1 MPTYWQDEHL
11 VKRED
16 FDVRWYRIGKIE
28 IIASEGNMS
37 RIAIDKWAAL
47 IREIIDSVP
56 NDVPIFIVVDLSGP
70 KQGFTPYSSAITRNL
85 LNYLVEKRSETS
97 YIALV
102 LANNLVMQIINTFM
116 QQLLNRTSYPRRS
129 FTEPSAAINWLN
141 EQIAANQK
149 LDKS

>member
-1 MPTYWQDEHL
+1 MPGYWQEENL

-16 FDVRWYRIGKIE
+16 FDICWYRVGKIE

-37 RIAIDKWAAL
+37 RSAIDKWATL

-56 NDVPIFIVVDLSGP
+56 KDIPMFIVVDLSGP
-70 KQGFTPYSSAITRNL
+70 KQGFTPYSSSISRDL
-85 LNYLVEKRSETS
+85 LNYLVAQRSATS

-102 LANNLVMQIINTFM
+102 LTNNLVTQIISTFM

-129 FTEPSAAINWLN
+129 FTEPKAAIDWLN
-141 EQIAANQK
+141 EQIAANEK
-149 LDKS
+149 PS